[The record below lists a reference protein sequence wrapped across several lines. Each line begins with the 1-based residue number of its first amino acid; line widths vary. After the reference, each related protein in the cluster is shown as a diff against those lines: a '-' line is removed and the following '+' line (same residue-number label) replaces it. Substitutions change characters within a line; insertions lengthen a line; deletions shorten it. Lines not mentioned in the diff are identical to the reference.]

1 MRSHVVECQN
11 FSDKRGDLVVIQD
24 EIPFKI
30 KRSYIIYGKKD
41 IPRGGHSHKK
51 TIQALVC
58 LEGRVSVSLFDKK
71 LKKEVFVE
79 LSTKSDLLILF
90 PEDWHELIFHSDA
103 ILMVLASEPF
113 DPEDYVNEK
122 Y

>member
-113 DPEDYVNEK
+113 DPQDYVNEK